1 MPAQTR
7 QSGSAPSPEPAPEV
21 VTNPAAAGGAQ
32 QVPPAPAPSAGAAA
46 AAGGVGLDAG
56 TRVLAQVEDYCS
68 AIGAAGAAPTPDRL
82 STWLA
87 AFLATEKL
95 LLLELFP
102 RVGAALDLASGLRLT
117 VPELAD
123 RLLAHEEASRPPP
136 PESASEQTNRLLR
149 ELLGKHAA
157 TETRLS
163 GIESELKAKT
173 DEAAGLKARL
183 LRAETELREG
193 VKGDGSA
200 ASGGAGD
207 PWAEEDD
214 DRKWVE
220 HHKSEEVRGEGH
232 GSTDSQM

>member
-68 AIGAAGAAPTPDRL
+68 AIGAAGARPTPDRL

-102 RVGAALDLASGLRLT
+102 RV
-117 VPELAD
+117 
-123 RLLAHEEASRPPP
+123 
-136 PESASEQTNRLLR
+136 Q
-149 ELLGKHAA
+149 
-157 TETRLS
+157 
-163 GIESELKAKT
+163 SELI
-173 DEAAGLKARL
+173 
-183 LRAETELREG
+183 
-193 VKGDGSA
+193 V
-200 ASGGAGD
+200 
-207 PWAEEDD
+207 
-214 DRKWVE
+214 
-220 HHKSEEVRGEGH
+220 
-232 GSTDSQM
+232 

>member
-95 LLLELFP
+95 LLLVDK
-102 RVGAALDLASGLRLT
+102 RVRVLMADGHTERQARLTATLRLKSLDDST
-117 VPELAD
+117 VSM
-123 RLLAHEEASRPPP
+123 EAVMDPAGVPTVYTVLYQDIKYGVKLTMRIPSKR
-136 PESASEQTNRLLR
+136 R
-149 ELLGKHAA
+149 
-157 TETRLS
+157 
-163 GIESELKAKT
+163 
-173 DEAAGLKARL
+173 AGLSWR
-183 LRAETELREG
+183 
-193 VKGDGSA
+193 
-200 ASGGAGD
+200 
-207 PWAEEDD
+207 
-214 DRKWVE
+214 
-220 HHKSEEVRGEGH
+220 
-232 GSTDSQM
+232 